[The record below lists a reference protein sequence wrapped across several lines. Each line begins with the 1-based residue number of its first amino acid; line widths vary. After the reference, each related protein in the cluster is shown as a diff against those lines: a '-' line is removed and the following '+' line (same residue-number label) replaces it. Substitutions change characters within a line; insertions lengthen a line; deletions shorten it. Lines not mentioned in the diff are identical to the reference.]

1 MGIALG
7 RNETIIDLA
16 AGGASRNRTVPV
28 YLQKMGQLGVGGMEY
43 DVLGGNRAN
52 QGTDNESN
60 HQDFHEQSLLWL

>member
-1 MGIALG
+1 
-7 RNETIIDLA
+7 
-16 AGGASRNRTVPV
+16 
-28 YLQKMGQLGVGGMEY
+28 LGVGGMEY